1 MTTTAAPVLDLDAV
15 RARFP
20 ALAQTVVDGADGE
33 VPVVHADAPGGT
45 QVTAGVIAAMTAY
58 LQTMNAN
65 SHGCFPA
72 STATDALVEAV
83 RRKVAAFVGG
93 QPEGVVFGANMTTL
107 TWHLS
112 HALDTRVGP
121 GDELLCTRLDHD
133 ANVSP
138 WLALAERT
146 GATVRWVALD
156 PVTGRLDL
164 DTIDVSDRTRLVAF
178 PAASNALG
186 TVVDPAP
193 FVAAARSVGALTFC
207 DAVHAA
213 PHVPLD
219 RAAADVDLLACSPY
233 KFFGPHAGVL
243 SADPDLLAE
252 LRPDK
257 VRPAP
262 DIGPDRWQ
270 TGTAAFEA
278 IAGVGAALDHLAE
291 FGMEAVVAHE
301 RTLTRRFLAGVA
313 QLDHVTLHGPA
324 EEHGR
329 TPTFAVTVRGH
340 APDEVARALAA
351 RGVWVWSGDYYAVEP
366 MRALGLAD
374 GGGAVRIGFVHYHR
388 LEDVD
393 RVLALLADLDRG
405 A

>member
-1 MTTTAAPVLDLDAV
+1 TVALDVDAV

-20 ALAQTVVDGADGE
+20 ALTQTVPDGAGGA

-45 QVTAGVIAAMTAY
+45 QVTAGVIEAMAVYLRTA
-58 LQTMNAN
+58 NAN

-72 STATDALVEAV
+72 STATDALVEEV

-93 QPEGVVFGANMTTL
+93 HPAGIVFGPNMTTL
-107 TWHLS
+107 TWHFS
-112 HALDTRVGP
+112 HALDARVAP
-121 GDELLCTRLDHD
+121 GDELVCTRLDHD

-138 WLALAERT
+138 WLALAGRT
-146 GATVRWVALD
+146 GATVRWVSLD
-156 PVTGRLDL
+156 PETGRLDM
-164 DTIDVSDRTRLVAF
+164 DTLDVSARTRLVAF

-186 TVVDPAP
+186 TVVDSAP

-219 RAAADVDLLACSPY
+219 RAAAGIDVLACSPY
-233 KFFGPHAGVL
+233 KFFGPHAGLL

-262 DIGPDRWQ
+262 AAGPDRWQ

-278 IAGVGAALDHLAE
+278 IAGVGAALDHIAE
-291 FGMEAVVAHE
+291 FGMDAVVAHE
-301 RTLTRRFLAGVA
+301 RTLTRRYLDGVA
-313 QLDHVTLHGPA
+313 QLGHVTVHGPA
-324 EEHGR
+324 DEHAR
-329 TPTFAVTVRGH
+329 TPTFALTVRGH
-340 APDEVARALAA
+340 TPDQVARTLAA
-351 RGVWVWSGDYYAVEP
+351 RGVNVWAGDYYAVEP
-366 MRALGLAD
+366 MRALDLAD
-374 GGGAVRIGFVHYHR
+374 RGGAVRVGFVHYHR
-388 LEDVD
+388 PADVD
-393 RVLALLADLDRG
+393 RVLTLLADLAR
-405 A
+405 